1 MGRYLI
7 ALGSNVRHGRFGP
20 PRRVLAAALDA
31 LASRGL
37 TVEAASRVT
46 DSAPLGP
53 SRRRYANAAAVL
65 STSLAPEALFAQL
78 QAIETSF
85 GRRRGQAWGPR
96 VLDLDIV
103 LWSGGAFVGERL
115 IVPHPEFRCR
125 TFVLAP
131 AAAIACAWPDPVT
144 RLTVRQLR
152 ARLTRPRLTRAKP
165 LP

>member
-1 MGRYLI
+1 MI
-7 ALGSNVRHGRFGP
+7 C
-20 PRRVLAAALDA
+20 VLA
-31 LASRGL
+31 GGV
-37 TVEAASRVT
+37 VEATADGVTAAAVMDTVGVSAAFAS
-46 DSAPLGP
+46 
-53 SRRRYANAAAVL
+53 AAAVL

-131 AAAIACAWPDPVT
+131 AAAIVPAWPDPVT
-144 RLTVRQLR
+144 RLTIRQLR